1 MAETLGFIIG
11 ENTIPAEL
19 PVIYV
24 TDSNNARSIKKK
36 VETVILLCIK
46 KLYDLLNKE

>member
-11 ENTIPAEL
+11 EYTIPAEL

-24 TDSNNARSIKKK
+24 TDSNNARSIKKSRNSDTFMHQK
-36 VETVILLCIK
+36 IV
-46 KLYDLLNKE
+46 